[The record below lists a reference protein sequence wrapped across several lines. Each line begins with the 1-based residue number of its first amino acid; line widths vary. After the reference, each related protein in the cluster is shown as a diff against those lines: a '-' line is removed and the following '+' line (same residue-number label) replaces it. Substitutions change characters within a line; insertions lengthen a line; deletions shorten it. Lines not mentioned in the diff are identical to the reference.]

1 MHTPDNNLAARVFI
15 STTSLRRFVD
25 IIPHPDTLGFLRA
38 TGGWG
43 ARMHV
48 DTRVRAPGLSLVTL
62 AAARLSQ
69 FVDLQRCTRSVL
81 I

>member
-48 DTRVRAPGLSLVTL
+48 DTRVRAPGGQFPDSSAILACVVYFLMRASL
-62 AAARLSQ
+62 
-69 FVDLQRCTRSVL
+69 
-81 I
+81 